1 MNCFFNKNLFLKK
14 IKNIKYYTEYKLM
27 KFFFKIFKNSSVQ
40 KASNVCGFLGLYI
53 TKFICKING
62 RHNLA
67 MKNLDLCFP
76 EKTDVQ
82 KEQIMDK
89 FYEGVGRFVGEYITQ
104 NKIDD
109 KWIEENV
116 EVINPE
122 IFEEYAKTG
131 FFGITAH
138 FSNWE
143 IIHKYLDYK
152 GHKLN
157 IIYRKQNNAFIE
169 KKFIDNRPVNQ
180 IPKGSNSM
188 RDIMK
193 FIKQKKIIGIL
204 IDQRDNAAG
213 RLPFFGR
220 GARTGVAIQRL
231 SLKYDYK
238 MICTKVCR
246 KQDDPTK
253 FTLTFY
259 PPLEIE
265 KTENLDE
272 NIERLTKKTLLILED
287 WITENPEEWF
297 WIYDRWK

>member
-1 MNCFFNKNLFLKK
+1 MFFLKTILK
-14 IKNIKYYTEYKLM
+14 QLKRVRYYVEYKFI
-27 KFFFKIFKNSSVQ
+27 KFIFRIFKNSSIK
-40 KASNVCGFLGLYI
+40 KASDLCGFIGFYL
-53 TKFICKING
+53 TKLICKING
-62 RHNLA
+62 RHQKAIDNLGF
-67 MKNLDLCFP
+67 CFP
-76 EKTDVQ
+76 EKTDAQ
-82 KEQIMDK
+82 KAQIMDK
-89 FYEGVGRFVGEYITQ
+89 FYEGVGRFIGEYITQ
-104 NKIDD
+104 DKMDA

-122 IFEEYAKTG
+122 IFEKYAKIG
-131 FFGITAH
+131 FFGITGH

-143 IIHKYLDYK
+143 IIHKYLNYK

-157 IIYRKQNNAFIE
+157 IIYRKQNNTLIE
-169 KKFIDNRPVNQ
+169 KKFIDKRPVNQ

-193 FIKQKKIIGIL
+193 LIKGKKIVGIL
-204 IDQRDNAAG
+204 IDQRDNG
-213 RLPFFGR
+213 GERFPFFNR
-220 GARTGVAIQRL
+220 GARTGVGIQRL

-246 KQDDPTK
+246 KPEDPTK

-265 KTENLDE
+265 QTESAE
-272 NIERLTKKTLLILED
+272 ETIKRLTQKTLDTLED
-287 WITENPEEWF
+287 WIKENPEEWF

>member
-1 MNCFFNKNLFLKK
+1 M
-14 IKNIKYYTEYKLM
+14 KNIITKLKVFRYYIEYKLM
-27 KFFFKIFKNSSVQ
+27 KLLFNTFKNHSIQ
-40 KASNVCGFLGLYI
+40 KASDKCGFMGKHI
-53 TKFICKING
+53 TKLICKING
-62 RHNLA
+62 RHKMAIRNLG
-67 MKNLDLCFP
+67 LCFP
-76 EKTDVQ
+76 DKTDLQ

-104 NKIDD
+104 NKMDA

-116 EVINPE
+116 EVVNPE
-122 IFEEYAKTG
+122 IFEQYAKEG

-143 IIHKYLDYK
+143 LIHKYLSYK

-157 IIYRKQNNAFIE
+157 IIYKKQSNEFIE

-188 RDIMK
+188 RDIMNL
-193 FIKQKKIIGIL
+193 IKNKKIIGIL
-204 IDQRDNAAG
+204 IDQRDNLG
-213 RLPFFGR
+213 ERFPFFGR

-238 MICTKVCR
+238 MIGTKVCR
-246 KQDDPTK
+246 RKDDPNK
-253 FTLTFY
+253 FILTFY

-265 KTENLDE
+265 KTESQEE
-272 NIERLTKKTLLILED
+272 NIKRLTQKTLDMLES
-287 WITENPEEWF
+287 WIKESPEEWF